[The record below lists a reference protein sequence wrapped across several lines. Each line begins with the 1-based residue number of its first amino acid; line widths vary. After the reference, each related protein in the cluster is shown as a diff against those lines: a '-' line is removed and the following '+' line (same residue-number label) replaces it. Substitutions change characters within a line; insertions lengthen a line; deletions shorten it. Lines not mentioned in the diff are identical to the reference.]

1 MDEVQLEVLNLDGL
15 AMKNQ
20 ATEQITNITKQY
32 KLASLA
38 FDLLL

>member
-20 ATEQITNITKQY
+20 ATEQITNTLNLSVPFY
-32 KLASLA
+32 E
-38 FDLLL
+38 